1 MRSLVM
7 RSLVMALE
15 SIWSNKVRAL
25 LTMLGIIIGIAAVII
40 LISVTGGVTGQITGI
55 FEEMGTNTI
64 QVQVTSRA
72 STRNIT
78 PEQIYEFR
86 DKNKKYFD
94 CASPSISITGI
105 VKTDLDNIMGKVTGV
120 SEEYI
125 DIAKLV
131 VTNGRFFN
139 FADVDK
145 NLPVCV
151 VGTYIQ
157 KELFDGK
164 NSVGKTL
171 KINGFRYEII
181 GVLEEKADSTVSGAD
196 NVIYI
201 PYTNARK
208 INKNTNVN
216 SYVLSTVQDDYA
228 NICVSM
234 LEKFAE
240 DILGDSDY
248 VMVISM
254 QQILES
260 FNTIM
265 DSMNLFLILIAGIS
279 LLVGGIGIMNI
290 MLVSVSERTR
300 EIGIRKSLG
309 AKDSVVLSQFVIEA
323 GTISSIGGI
332 LGILIGIGFS
342 LLIGKLM
349 DLTVSPTFNTI
360 ALSFGVSFA
369 IGVIFGFLPARKAA
383 ALNPIDAL
391 RFD

>member
-1 MRSLVM
+1 M

-139 FADVDK
+139 FADVK
-145 NLPVCV
+145 GIFV
-151 VGTYIQ
+151 T
-157 KELFDGK
+157 
-164 NSVGKTL
+164 
-171 KINGFRYEII
+171 
-181 GVLEEKADSTVSGAD
+181 
-196 NVIYI
+196 
-201 PYTNARK
+201 
-208 INKNTNVN
+208 
-216 SYVLSTVQDDYA
+216 
-228 NICVSM
+228 
-234 LEKFAE
+234 
-240 DILGDSDY
+240 
-248 VMVISM
+248 VISRH
-254 QQILES
+254 S
-260 FNTIM
+260 DNK
-265 DSMNLFLILIAGIS
+265 FLII
-279 LLVGGIGIMNI
+279 
-290 MLVSVSERTR
+290 
-300 EIGIRKSLG
+300 
-309 AKDSVVLSQFVIEA
+309 LS
-323 GTISSIGGI
+323 
-332 LGILIGIGFS
+332 
-342 LLIGKLM
+342 
-349 DLTVSPTFNTI
+349 
-360 ALSFGVSFA
+360 
-369 IGVIFGFLPARKAA
+369 
-383 ALNPIDAL
+383 
-391 RFD
+391 

>member
-1 MRSLVM
+1 M

-164 NSVGKTL
+164 NPVGKTL

>member
-1 MRSLVM
+1 M

-157 KELFDGK
+157 KELFEGK
-164 NSVGKTL
+164 NPVGKTL

-349 DLTVSPTFNTI
+349 NLTVSPTFNTI

>member
-1 MRSLVM
+1 MRSLI
-7 RSLVMALE
+7 MAFE

-40 LISVTGGVTGQITGI
+40 LVSVTSGITGMI
-55 FEEMGTNTI
+55 TDTFEELGTNTI
-64 QVQVTSRA
+64 QVSVTARG
-72 STRNIT
+72 STRKIS
-78 PEQIYEFR
+78 PEQMYEFVDR
-86 DKNKKYFD
+86 NEQYF
-94 CASPSISITGI
+94 ANMSPSVSIMGTI
-105 VKTDLDNIMGKVTGV
+105 KTDVDNISGKVTAV

-131 VTNGRFFN
+131 VTSGRFLN
-139 FADVDK
+139 FVDVDK

-164 NSVGKTL
+164 NPVGKTM

-181 GVLEEKADSTVSGAD
+181 GVLEEKADSTMSGSD

-201 PYTNARK
+201 PYTNVRK
-208 INKNTNVN
+208 INKTENVS
-216 SYVLSTVQDDYA
+216 SYVLSTKQDDYA
-228 NICVSM
+228 NICVS
-234 LEKFAE
+234 LIENFAE
-240 DILGDSDY
+240 DVLGDSDY
-248 VMVISM
+248 VSVISM
-254 QQILES
+254 QQMLES

-265 DSMNLFLILIAGIS
+265 DAMNLFLILIAGIS

-323 GTISSIGGI
+323 GTISSLGGI
-332 LGILIGIGFS
+332 LGIVIGIAVS

-369 IGVIFGFLPARKAA
+369 IGVLFGFLPARKAA

>member
-1 MRSLVM
+1 MRSF
-7 RSLVMALE
+7 VMALE

-40 LISVTGGVTGQITGI
+40 LVSVTGGVTGQITGI

-64 QVQVTSRA
+64 QVQVTARG
-72 STRNIT
+72 STRKIT
-78 PEQIYEFR
+78 PEQMYEFR
-86 DKNKKYFD
+86 DKNKEYFEYM
-94 CASPSISITGI
+94 SPSISITGV
-105 VKTDLDNIMGKVTGV
+105 VKTEVDNIMGKVTGV

-125 DIAKLV
+125 DIGKLV
-131 VTNGRFFN
+131 VTNGRFLN

-164 NSVGKTL
+164 NPIGESL

-181 GVLEEKADSTVSGAD
+181 GVLEEKADSTSSGSD

-208 INKNTNVN
+208 INKTTNVN
-216 SYVLSTVQDDYA
+216 SYVLSTVKDDYA

-234 LEKFAE
+234 LENFAE
-240 DILGDSDY
+240 EILGDSDY

-342 LLIGKLM
+342 LLIGHLM
-349 DLTVSPTFNTI
+349 DLTVAPTFNTI

-369 IGVIFGFLPARKAA
+369 IGVLFGFLPARKAA
-383 ALNPIDAL
+383 VLNPIDAL

>member
-1 MRSLVM
+1 M
-7 RSLVMALE
+7 
-15 SIWSNKVRAL
+15 
-25 LTMLGIIIGIAAVII
+25 
-40 LISVTGGVTGQITGI
+40 
-55 FEEMGTNTI
+55 
-64 QVQVTSRA
+64 
-72 STRNIT
+72 
-78 PEQIYEFR
+78 
-86 DKNKKYFD
+86 
-94 CASPSISITGI
+94 SPSISITGV
-105 VKTDLDNIMGKVTGV
+105 VKTEMDNIMGKVTGV

-131 VTNGRFFN
+131 VTNGRFLN

-164 NSVGKTL
+164 SPIGKSL

-208 INKNTNVN
+208 INKTTNVS
-216 SYVLSTVQDDYA
+216 SYVLSTVKDEYA

-234 LEKFAE
+234 LENFAE

-342 LLIGKLM
+342 LLIGHLM
-349 DLTVSPTFNTI
+349 DLTVAPTFNTI

-369 IGVIFGFLPARKAA
+369 IGVLFGFLPARKAA

>member
-1 MRSLVM
+1 M

-265 DSMNLFLILIAGIS
+265 DSMNIFLILIAGIS

>member
-1 MRSLVM
+1 
-7 RSLVMALE
+7 MALE

-164 NSVGKTL
+164 NPVGKTL

-349 DLTVSPTFNTI
+349 NLTVSPTFNTI

>member
-1 MRSLVM
+1 M

-157 KELFDGK
+157 KELFEGK
-164 NSVGKTL
+164 NPVGNTL

-349 DLTVSPTFNTI
+349 NLTVSPTFNTI